1 MNPNRLTGQVV
12 PVTDLAG
19 AEVAEL
25 HALHA
30 RLYAAADEARF
41 RTDLAEKDWVV
52 VLRDGGGAIRGY
64 STLRVLDVARPS
76 PGGWGGGAGGVARGF
91 DGQPLRAVFSGDT
104 GIDPAYWG
112 GQALVRTWASF
123 MGELWAR
130 DPARRL
136 FWFLIVKGFRTYLY
150 LPYFFHTFYPR
161 HDRPTPPFET
171 ALIGELAGSRYP
183 EAFNPATGLVEFAE
197 SHGHLAADLAEV
209 PPHRADDPHVRFFLA
224 RNPGYAR
231 GHELVCV
238 AEISPTNMKGL
249 ARRRLLD
256 GVPAVQLVG

>member
-1 MNPNRLTGQVV
+1 MTPNRLTGQVA
-12 PVTDLAG
+12 PVTDLNG

-25 HALHA
+25 YALHA
-30 RLYAAADEARF
+30 RLYAAVDEARF
-41 RTDLAEKDWVV
+41 RSDLAEKGWVV
-52 VLRDGGGAIRGY
+52 LLRDPGGTIRGY
-64 STLRVLDVARPS
+64 STLRLLDVAL
-76 PGGWGGGAGGVARGF
+76 PGDL
-91 DGQPLRAVFSGDT
+91 DGPPLRAVFSGDT

-112 GQALVRTWASF
+112 GQALVRTWARF

-150 LPYFFHTFYPR
+150 LPYFFHAFYPR
-161 HDRPTPPFET
+161 HDRPTPPFE
-171 ALIGELAGSRYP
+171 ASLIGELAGSRYP

-224 RNPGYAR
+224 RNPGYVR

-256 GVPAVQLVG
+256 GAPAVRLAG

>member
-1 MNPNRLTGQVV
+1 MNPNRLTGRTV
-12 PVTDLAG
+12 P
-19 AEVAEL
+19 VAEL
-25 HALHA
+25 DEADATALYALHA

-41 RTDLAEKDWVV
+41 RADLAEKDWVV
-52 VLRDGGGAIRGY
+52 VLRDGGGAIRGF
-64 STLRVLDVARPS
+64 STLRLLALTVDRE
-76 PGGWGGGAGGVARGF
+76 
-91 DGQPLRAVFSGDT
+91 PLRAVFSGDT

-112 GQALVRTWASF
+112 GQALVRAWASF

-130 DPARRL
+130 EPARRL

-161 HDRPTPPFET
+161 HDLATPPFEA
-171 ALIGELAGSRYP
+171 ALIAQLAGSRYP

-197 SHGHLAADLAEV
+197 SHGHLTADLAEV
-209 PPHRADDPHVRFFLA
+209 PPHRADDPHVQFFLA
-224 RNPGYAR
+224 RNPGYVR

-249 ARRRLLD
+249 ARRRLLE
-256 GVPAVQLVG
+256 GTPAVQLVG